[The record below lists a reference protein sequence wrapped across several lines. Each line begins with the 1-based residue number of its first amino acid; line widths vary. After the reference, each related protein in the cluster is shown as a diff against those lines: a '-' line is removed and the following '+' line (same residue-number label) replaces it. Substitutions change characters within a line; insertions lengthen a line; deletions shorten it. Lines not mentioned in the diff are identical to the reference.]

1 MTEIAYA
8 RSHYRPPEIEHAYG
22 SQVRLLDDPLA
33 WTQLARLCAAG
44 THQPEIG
51 RLVRSLYETLAHA
64 VIAAEFPR
72 ARLAIPTRMV
82 TSSPQ
87 AIVRSAGISPAT
99 PAVTVGIARAG
110 TMPSQVVYDLLN
122 EVLDPA
128 QVRQDHLFMS
138 RATDASGRVTGATWH
153 DAKIGRD
160 VEGRILLFPDP
171 MGATGSSM
179 VSALDHY
186 KTRLE
191 GKPAR
196 CITLHLIVTP
206 EYLRHVLQTHPETVI
221 YALRLDRGLS
231 ADDVLATVPGTRWDE
246 EKGLDDHQ
254 YIVPGAGGVGE
265 ILNNAWV

>member
-1 MTEIAYA
+1 MTESAYGKS
-8 RSHYRPPEIEHAYG
+8 RFRPPEIDHKYG
-22 SQVRLLDDPLA
+22 PNVHLLDDPLA
-33 WTQLARLCAAG
+33 FTLLARLCARE
-44 THQPEIG
+44 TQQPEVG
-51 RLVRSLYETLAHA
+51 RLVRFLYEKLAEA
-64 VIAAEFPR
+64 VLAAEFPR
-72 ARLAIPTRMV
+72 ARLDVPTRMV

-87 AIVRSAGISPAT
+87 AVVRGTGIARQT
-99 PAVTVGIARAG
+99 RVVTVGIARAG

-122 EVLDPA
+122 DLLDPA
-128 QVRQDHLFMS
+128 WVRQDHLFMS
-138 RATDASGRVTGATWH
+138 RSTDAQGHVTGATWH

-171 MGATGSSM
+171 MGATGSSI
-179 VSALDHY
+179 VSALQHY

-191 GKPAR
+191 GTPSR
-196 CITLHLIVTP
+196 CVAMHLIVTP
-206 EYLRHVLQTHPETVI
+206 EYLRNVRAAHPETVV
-221 YALRLDRGLS
+221 YALRVDRGLS